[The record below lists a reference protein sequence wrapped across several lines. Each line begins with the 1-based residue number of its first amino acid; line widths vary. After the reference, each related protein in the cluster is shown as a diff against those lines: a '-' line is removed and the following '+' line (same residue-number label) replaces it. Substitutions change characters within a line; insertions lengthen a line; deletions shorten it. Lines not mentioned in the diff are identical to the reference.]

1 MAYATAPAP
10 AAPAIPPAT
19 GGRASLLNSVNSEW
33 TKIRTL
39 RSSYWTLGI
48 MLVVSL
54 GSAISLS
61 VASSGHRSN
70 NPSDAVAAIA
80 LLVFVVTAPVLTM
93 LSGVMV
99 MTSEYSHGMI
109 RTTLTSQPRRMQVY
123 LAKLIVYTG
132 VTLVATAVTALVSF
146 GIGLGLA
153 SGGGDPISDWSAP
166 EAIVGSVLYVTVLGM
181 MSFGAATI
189 IRNTAGSIMA
199 MIGVLLV
206 IPYVVV
212 PILQSNIHSSWPQ
225 ELNKWLPTSY
235 ASGVQMITGHL
246 NGVDLFSP
254 WAQFGVTAAYAAA
267 FLVIGAALLSRRD
280 A

>member
-10 AAPAIPPAT
+10 VAPAIPSAS
-19 GGRASLLNSVNSEW
+19 GRAGLLNSVLSEW

-48 MLVVSL
+48 MVVVSI

-61 VASSGHRSN
+61 AAASGHQSN
-70 NPSDAVAAIA
+70 SPSDAIAAVA

-109 RTTLTSQPRRMQVY
+109 RTTLTSQPRRLQVY
-123 LAKLIVYTG
+123 LAKLIVYTL
-132 VTLVATAVTALVSF
+132 VTLVAALVTALLSF
-146 GIGLGLA
+146 GIGEAFA
-153 SGGGDPISDWSAP
+153 SGNGAPISDWSAP
-166 EAIVGSVLYVTVLGM
+166 EAIIGSVLYVAVLGM
-181 MSFGAATI
+181 MSFGVATI

-199 MIGVLLV
+199 MIGILLV

-212 PILQSNIHSSWPQ
+212 PILQNNIKSSWPQ

-235 ASGVQMITGHL
+235 ASGVQMITGRL
-246 NGVDLFSP
+246 NGVVLFSP

-267 FLVIGAALLSRRD
+267 FLVIGAVLLSRRD